1 MFHREAPRS
10 GTARRLPLVA
20 PIRYHQGVRALFLVA
35 SVLAASCSKPSPP
48 TLAPESVSVTRLD
61 PTGIA
66 LDLRMS
72 ATNPNSVDLTT
83 SGVSSHLV
91 VDKSHD
97 VGTVTLPRTIDL
109 AAGKTTSIDVPVAL
123 KWTDVALL
131 AQLAMS
137 TGAIP
142 FAVDGS
148 LELGGNLLH
157 VAVPFHFEGAITHAQ
172 ILGAM
177 MNSLPIPR

>member
-1 MFHREAPRS
+1 
-10 GTARRLPLVA
+10 LVA
-20 PIRYHQGVRALFLVA
+20 G
-35 SVLAASCSKPSPP
+35 VLAVSCSRPSPP
-48 TLAPESVSVTRLD
+48 TLAPERVSVTSLD
-61 PTGIA
+61 TTGIA
-66 LDLRMS
+66 LDLRLN

-97 VGTVTLPRTIDL
+97 VGTVMLPHTIVL

-142 FAVDGS
+142 YTVDGS

-157 VAVPFHFEGAITHAQ
+157 VAVPFHFESTVTHAQ
-172 ILGAM
+172 ILAAM
-177 MNSLPIPR
+177 MNSLPTPR